1 MSEVVGYSENRR
13 RLQKF
18 IYEYSPQYIQ
28 EYKQLNNWKV
38 IYHITDEVTLVS
50 KYRGQTYWVKGLS
63 FENACFKLIEKVF
76 VPQEFVEGKAVGHA
90 MEVERFLSLAEA
102 QGKVRRVEGYKPAMI
117 CRPLSKPIPACM
129 PEVREVLS
137 EHPASS
143 VAAEYERST
152 DKHGDKLTNKLF
164 KLLNE
169 VDHNIDADTI
179 CRAFLLTIAG
189 TFPHM
194 NGECIRA
201 EPHDPYDLDG
211 IHVDDT
217 SIGLPPSHYPS
228 KARSKK
234 DVALEAIADIWTDFF
249 EQNVNVEPLIPRA
262 KEEAIPIEK
271 DMRYIFVPT
280 VKYIMMERA
289 LFGKIIHTPKN
300 PFTGNFNNFMTGSN
314 ASSLF
319 LSVLAGDDRKDPLK
333 TAMEII
339 YTDIKESEFTQAPE
353 FKCVLALIKL
363 NTVRVHPFYR
373 YGMAEV
379 IANYMWPKVAI
390 KEDKVVDAPNLF
402 SSGFTWT
409 LMGNTTN
416 YQSAH
421 WETAYEM
428 WRIWKGLPLRGA
440 EASPWPRK
448 VETSSSEITKV
459 SRTLAQQ
466 GDDHYRPKT
475 PNGKLLDDVKPWRF
489 GFKITYKE
497 GTLFEAEFLRKKI
510 TVINGMP
517 RLVADPGRTL
527 AKAWHLRGSPADV
540 REGLD
545 SLKMEVGDDEV
556 FKVLAK
562 AARVITRRHYTLQ
575 ETDRNPE
582 VRSGRIGSTRVANAL
597 LHAPSHQVYRLV
609 RSERAAA
616 DYGMSSILLAAI
628 AKERKR

>member
-13 RLQKF
+13 RLQKY
-18 IYEYSPQYIQ
+18 IYDYSPHYIP
-28 EYKQLNNWKV
+28 EYKQLNNYKV
-38 IYHITDEVTLVS
+38 IYHATNEVTLVS
-50 KYRGQTYWVKGLS
+50 RYRGQTYWVRGLD
-63 FENACFKLIEKVF
+63 FENACFKLIDRVF
-76 VPQEFVEGKAVGHA
+76 IPQEFVEGKAVGHA
-90 MEVERFLSLAEA
+90 MNVERFLSLAES
-102 QGKVRRVEGYKPAMI
+102 QGKVRTVEGFKPAMI
-117 CRPLSKPIPACM
+117 CRPLSKLIPECM
-129 PEVREVLS
+129 TEVRSVLS
-137 EHPASS
+137 EHPASV
-143 VAAEYERST
+143 VAEDYERST
-152 DKHGDKLTNKLF
+152 DKFGDKLTNKLF
-164 KLLNE
+164 KLLND
-169 VDHNIDADTI
+169 VDHNIDVDTI
-179 CRAFLLTIAG
+179 CRAFLLTTVA

-201 EPHDPYDLDG
+201 EPHDPYDLDEL
-211 IHVDDT
+211 HFDDT
-217 SIGLPPSHYPS
+217 SIGLPPFHYPN

-234 DVALEAIADIWTDFF
+234 DVALEAIADIWTDYF

-280 VKYIMMERA
+280 IKYIMMERA
-289 LFGKIIHTPKN
+289 LFGKVIHTPKN

-319 LSVLAGDDRKDPLK
+319 LAVMAGDDKRDPLDL
-333 TAMEII
+333 MFDII
-339 YTDIKESEFTQAPE
+339 YTDINSSEFTQAPE
-353 FKCVLALIKL
+353 FKAILALIKL

-373 YGMAEV
+373 YALAEI

-390 KEDKVVDAPNLF
+390 KDNKVVDADNLF

-416 YQSAH
+416 YQAAH
-421 WETAYEM
+421 LEALYEM
-428 WRIWKGLPLRGA
+428 WRKWMKMTING
-440 EASPWPRK
+440 PWPK
-448 VETSSSEITKV
+448 KIETSSSEITKV
-459 SRTLAQQ
+459 ARTSAQQ

-489 GFKITYKE
+489 GFKMTYKE

-510 TVINGMP
+510 RVIDGMP
-517 RLVADPGRTL
+517 RMVADAGRTL
-527 AKAWHLRGSPADV
+527 AKAWHLRGTPADV

-556 FKVLAK
+556 FEVLAK

-582 VRSGRIGSTRVANAL
+582 VRSGRIGSTRIANAL
-597 LHAPSHQVYRLV
+597 LHAPSHQVYRLI
-609 RSERAAA
+609 RNERAAA
-616 DYGMSSILLAAI
+616 DFGMSSILLAAI
-628 AKERKR
+628 ATERKR